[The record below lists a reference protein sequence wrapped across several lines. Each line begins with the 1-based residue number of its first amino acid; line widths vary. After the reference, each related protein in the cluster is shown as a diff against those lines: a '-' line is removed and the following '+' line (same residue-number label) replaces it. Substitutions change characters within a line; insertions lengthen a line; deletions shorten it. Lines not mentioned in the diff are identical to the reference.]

1 MRVRHFASK
10 TIKIG
15 FALEWESIITE
26 LFIAFLLGV
35 FAFMGYTAKIPLLL
49 FPCAIAAVVCFIAT
63 VLRACMAVKDKVES
77 LQNHEKQE

>member
-1 MRVRHFASK
+1 MKVRHFASK

-35 FAFMGYTAKIPLLL
+35 FAFMGYAARIPLLL
-49 FPCAIAAVVCFIAT
+49 FPCGIAAVVCFIMT
-63 VLRACMAVKDKVES
+63 LLRAYMAVKDKIES
-77 LQNHEKQE
+77 LQKFEKQE